1 MFNQLMKFLGGGEWP
16 SDSDEFN
23 QLEVAV
29 AALLVEAARMSDRFD
44 DAERLVIERILSRSY
59 DLPSDATARLLT
71 AAEDAD
77 AGSTQLFPFT
87 HLIAERM
94 TPQQRVGVIEMLWET
109 VYADGSLSPDD
120 DALIRQV
127 AGLIYVSDRDRGEA
141 HLRVMRRL
149 GL

>member
-1 MFNQLMKFLGGGEWP
+1 MFNQLMKFFGGGEWP
-16 SDSDEFN
+16 SENDKFN

-29 AALLVEAARMSDRFD
+29 AALLVEAARMGDRFD
-44 DAERLVIERILSRSY
+44 EAERRVIERILSRSY
-59 DLPSDATARLLT
+59 QLSSDATVQLVT
-71 AAEDAD
+71 AAEDID
-77 AGSTQLFPFT
+77 VGSTQLFPFT
-87 HLIAERM
+87 HVIAERM

-141 HLRVMRRL
+141 RLRVMRRL
-149 GL
+149 GV